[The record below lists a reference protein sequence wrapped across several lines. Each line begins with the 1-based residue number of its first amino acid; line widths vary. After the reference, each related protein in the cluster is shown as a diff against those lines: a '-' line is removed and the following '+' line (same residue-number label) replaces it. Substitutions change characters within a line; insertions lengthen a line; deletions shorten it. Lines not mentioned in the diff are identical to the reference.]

1 MPTPGITVYT
11 KPSCQACK
19 ATYRQLDKFGVEYT
33 VVDITQDADAL
44 EFVRSLGY
52 QSAPVVVAGE
62 QNWDGFRPD
71 RIRALSAPE

>member
-1 MPTPGITVYT
+1 MPTPDITVYT

-19 ATYRQLDKFGVEYT
+19 STYRQLDRVGLKYRVI
-33 VVDITQDADAL
+33 DITQDADAL

-52 QSAPVVVAGE
+52 QSAPVVVSGE

-71 RIRALSAPE
+71 KIKALSASE